1 VKQIGT
7 AVGEA
12 IVAASEAFGYIKRPY
27 YYEI

>member
-12 IVAASEAFGYIKRPY
+12 IIAASEAFGYIKRPY
-27 YYEI
+27 YYKT